1 MDIDISIAYLE
12 AKKRRLELILNKKTG
27 IVRGLNV
34 SKCSIEHILEHTHT
48 IDTGWHPSVPSSR
61 LDPAFKEP
69 IYSN

>member
-48 IDTGWHPSVPSSR
+48 IDTGW
-61 LDPAFKEP
+61 
-69 IYSN
+69 